1 MTLLRS
7 RHATGVAQTIW
18 GSVRLANSYAR
29 LSVFLR
35 GGRAMQN
42 LRDQLLKT
50 GLISKGQKHQVEQE
64 KRRERKQ
71 LKKGEAD
78 AIAQEQQRRAYEARL
93 EAQRVADRERAAAQR
108 TQFEA
113 KEKLLRIRH
122 ITDYWRLEEPSGTRR
137 WYFVTRNNVVKY
149 LYVSEPLGLQLSTGT
164 LAIVERPDEFEEPRH
179 VLIER
184 EAAELIARVDPM
196 YVRFHNTDLDVD
208 DQ

>member
-1 MTLLRS
+1 M
-7 RHATGVAQTIW
+7 G
-18 GSVRLANSYAR
+18 GVRLADSYTR
-29 LSVFLR
+29 LSVFLQ

-50 GLISKGQKHQVEQE
+50 GLISKGQKQQVEQE

-78 AIAQEQQRRAYEARL
+78 ELAQEQQRRAYEARL

-113 KEKLLRIRH
+113 KEKLLRIQH
-122 ITDYWRLEEPSGTRR
+122 IADYWRLSEEPSGTRR
-137 WYFVTRNNVVKY
+137 WYFVTRNNVLTY
-149 LYVSEPLGLQLSTGT
+149 LYVSEPLGLQLSTGA
-164 LAIVERPDEFEEPRH
+164 LAIVERPDEFEEPRY

-196 YVRFHNTDLDVD
+196 YVRFHTTDVD
-208 DQ
+208 ADDQ

>member
-1 MTLLRS
+1 
-7 RHATGVAQTIW
+7 
-18 GSVRLANSYAR
+18 
-29 LSVFLR
+29 
-35 GGRAMQN
+35 MQN

-50 GLISKGQKHQVEQE
+50 GLISKGQRQQLEQE

-78 AIAQEQQRRAYEARL
+78 ALAQEQQRRAYEARL

-113 KEKLLRIRH
+113 KEKLLRIQH
-122 ITDYWRLEEPSGTRR
+122 ITDYWRLEEPTGTLR
-137 WYFVTRNNVVKY
+137 WYFMTRNNVVKY
-149 LYVSEPLGLQLSTGT
+149 LSVSEPLGLQLSTGA
-164 LAIVERPDEFEEPRH
+164 LAIVERPDELEEPRY

-184 EAAELIARVDPM
+184 EAAELVARVDPA
-196 YVRFHNTDLDVD
+196 YVRFHNTNIGED